1 MTSPSS
7 REPLASELK
16 EALDLEKDP
25 RVIIQWAATWTLEM
39 AMEMLWVQILSRR
52 AMIGTGQLTAE
63 AVDATSREIQRRV
76 DRVRLIVA
84 ELRGRGVEVE
94 WDE

>member
-52 AMIGTGQLTAE
+52 AMIGTGQLTQE
-63 AVDATSREIQRRV
+63 ALDATSREIQRRV